1 MTVSVIPPI
10 DVVAQ
15 AVPAA
20 SEFREPPREAWYCA
34 KSKGRLAPGARESVT
49 ILGEQIVIGRRRSGE
64 VFALRDRCPHR
75 GAPLSQGQFDGVA
88 LTCPFHGWRFGT
100 DGQCLAMPTLVHDDA
115 TDPGQVR
122 VQSFPVREADGI
134 IWVYLGSQPAEAP
147 PVPELMPQR
156 APRCRVAV
164 SVLVEASYDLCVLS
178 LIDPGHVGYVHNSWW
193 WRPTAT
199 AREKTKDFAPLPF
212 GFRMTAHTAAANS
225 RGYRLLGRPQTEV
238 DFLLPGQRIER
249 ITVGNRTIVNA
260 TFATPID
267 AKRTL
272 LTNVLLSDLP
282 QLAPLSLPIRWAAR
296 AFLRQDQDI
305 LELAQ
310 QGLERKP
317 TMLLMGQADRL
328 AQWYFRLKRDY
339 AAARRTGVAFQN
351 TLAPERLRWRT

>member
-10 DVVAQ
+10 DAVAQ

-34 KSKGRLAPGARESVT
+34 KSRGRLAPGARESVT
-49 ILGEQIVIGRRRSGE
+49 ILGEQIVIGRKHSGE

-75 GAPLSQGQFDGVA
+75 GAPLSQGPFDG
-88 LTCPFHGWRFGT
+88 
-100 DGQCLAMPTLVHDDA
+100 
-115 TDPGQVR
+115 
-122 VQSFPVREADGI
+122 
-134 IWVYLGSQPAEAP
+134 
-147 PVPELMPQR
+147 
-156 APRCRVAV
+156 
-164 SVLVEASYDLCVLS
+164 
-178 LIDPGHVGYVHNSWW
+178 
-193 WRPTAT
+193 
-199 AREKTKDFAPLPF
+199 
-212 GFRMTAHTAAANS
+212 
-225 RGYRLLGRPQTEV
+225 
-238 DFLLPGQRIER
+238 LLPGQRIER
-249 ITVGNRTIVNA
+249 ITVGRRTIVNA

-282 QLAPLSLPIRWAAR
+282 QLALLALPLRWAAR

-339 AAARRTGVAFQN
+339 AAARRTGVAFEN

>member
-1 MTVSVIPPI
+1 MSSSTTTGDARASAEAPP
-10 DVVAQ
+10 
-15 AVPAA
+15 A

-34 KSKGRLAPGARESVT
+34 RSAGSLALGAMASVT
-49 ILGEQIVIGRRRSGE
+49 VLGDQIVIGRTKAGRL
-64 VFALRDRCPHR
+64 FALRDRCPHR
-75 GAPLSQGQFDGVA
+75 GAPLSEGQFDGTA
-88 LTCPFHGWRFGT
+88 ITCPFHGWRFGA
-100 DGQCLAMPTLVHDDA
+100 DGRCQAMPTLVDGDV
-115 TDPGQVR
+115 TDPGQVK
-122 VQSFPVREADGI
+122 VGEFPVRESDGI
-134 IWVYLGSQPAEAP
+134 IWLYLGAGLAEAP
-147 PVPELMPQR
+147 PVPALTL
-156 APRCRVAV
+156 AGATRCRVAV

-199 AREKTKDFAPLPF
+199 AREKVKDFEPLPF
-212 GFRMTAHTAAANS
+212 GFRMKAHKAAANS

-249 ITVGNRTIVNA
+249 IRMGERSIVNA

-267 AKRTL
+267 ARRTL

-282 QLAPLSLPIRWAAR
+282 QLMPLAPLIGWAGR
-296 AFLRQDQDI
+296 AFLRQDQRI

-317 TMLLMGQADRL
+317 TMLLLGQADRL
-328 AQWYFRLKRDY
+328 GQWYFRLKRDY
-339 AAARRTGVAFQN
+339 AAARHEGKAFSN

>member
-1 MTVSVIPPI
+1 MTISGTIPFT
-10 DVVAQ
+10 
-15 AVPAA
+15 PAAAEAPPA

-34 KSKGRLAPGARESVT
+34 RSAGRLDAGEMESVT
-49 ILGEQIVIGRRRSGE
+49 ILGEQIVIGRTRRGE
-64 VFALRDRCPHR
+64 LFALRDRCPHR
-75 GAPLSQGQFDGVA
+75 GAPLSRGQFDGDA
-88 LTCPFHGWRFGT
+88 ITCPFHGWRFGAN
-100 DGQCLAMPTLVHDDA
+100 GRCLAMPTLVDDDD
-115 TDPGQVR
+115 TDPGKVH
-122 VQSFPVREADGI
+122 VADFPVREADGI
-134 IWVYLGSQPAEAP
+134 VWIYMGAEPAGAP
-147 PVPELMPQR
+147 PIPSLALQGSPL
-156 APRCRVAV
+156 CRVAV
-164 SVLVEASYDLCVLS
+164 SVMVEASYDLCVLS
-178 LIDPGHVGYVHNSWW
+178 LIDPGHVGYVHNAWW

-212 GFRMTAHTAAANS
+212 GFRMKAHKAAANS

-249 ITVGNRTIVNA
+249 IQMGERSVINA

-267 AKRTL
+267 TRRTL

-282 QLAPLSLPIRWAAR
+282 QLALLTLPIGWVAR
-296 AFLRQDQDI
+296 AFLRQDQRI

-339 AAARRTGVAFQN
+339 ATARRDGVAFHN
-351 TLAPERLRWRT
+351 TLMPERLRWRT